1 MIGGMIKAYK
11 GKKYGNRIADW
22 LGIHR
27 GLFHSAMEE
36 GGLPMHM
43 IWLYFLEKE
52 NLKLE
57 DAAELTTETLTRGL
71 LQIETRFG
79 RQTLIDDA
87 LLRIKELE
95 KGAHEG
101 PVEQSQSDEERVA
114 SSVFSEGR
122 YELSYYVEIA
132 QKLRGKEY
140 IIKEPYVSRSNDLDS
155 LKSMALMK
163 QLGGVSV
170 TLKDLKTGKELQT
183 TEM

>member
-11 GKKYGNRIADW
+11 GKRYGNRIADW
-22 LGIHR
+22 LGVHR

-52 NLKLE
+52 NLRIE
-57 DAAELTTETLTRGL
+57 VAAGSTTEFLKRGL
-71 LQIETRFG
+71 LNIETRFG
-79 RQTLIDDA
+79 RQELIDSA
-87 LLRIKELE
+87 LDRVKEF
-95 KGAHEG
+95 EG
-101 PVEQSQSDEERVA
+101 ESIQESEDQSQSNDDPVV

-122 YELSYYVEIA
+122 YELLYHVELTQRI
-132 QKLRGKEY
+132 RGKEY
-140 IIKEPYVSRSNDLDS
+140 ITKEPYVSRSNDLDS

-170 TLKDLKTGKELQT
+170 TLKDLKTGEELPT
-183 TEM
+183 N